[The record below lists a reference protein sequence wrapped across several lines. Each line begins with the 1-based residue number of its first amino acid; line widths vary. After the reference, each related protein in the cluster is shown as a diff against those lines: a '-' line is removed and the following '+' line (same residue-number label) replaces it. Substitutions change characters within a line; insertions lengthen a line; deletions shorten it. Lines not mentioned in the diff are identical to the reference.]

1 MKMKS
6 IKKTVLLATISL
18 IGLGLSGRVLAAEGQ
33 NQIID
38 GSKGQNSADIITRGN
53 LGEIDNTDPDTPL
66 PDGDERWINV
76 TLPTEVIFESTDSET
91 ITSPKNYQIVNNSGR
106 PVKVDVDKYVI
117 TGGNGVPA
125 LTSLNIKR
133 TTGFEGSPTVS
144 LVSSKAEAKEYKI
157 NKELVRLA
165 NKEGKFADEVDGA
178 KSTNFE
184 FTGTMNKEDLSEK
197 QNYIESKLSFKFT
210 SLRMDG
216 TTV

>member
-1 MKMKS
+1 MKS

>member
-1 MKMKS
+1 M
-6 IKKTVLLATISL
+6 
-18 IGLGLSGRVLAAEGQ
+18 
-33 NQIID
+33 
-38 GSKGQNSADIITRGN
+38 
-53 LGEIDNTDPDTPL
+53 
-66 PDGDERWINV
+66 
-76 TLPTEVIFESTDSET
+76 
-91 ITSPKNYQIVNNSGR
+91 NNSGR

-133 TTGFEGSPTVS
+133 TTGFEGNPTVN